1 MIRVISELKLFIF
14 FSPPHTNT
22 QILLSAHGTFF
33 HCLKP
38 FSEFSS
44 QSNPHS
50 KYLFLILRNT
60 RFHNRFY
67 MAFFISIFFPWIVT
81 SLKIGQIQQFQSKLF
96 IFCSAYIKTAN
107 ISYSKKDILLIPLKK
122 TFTLSRPHNNY
133 PHSLLSIYW
142 EKLDLTKNYCLL

>member
-33 HCLKP
+33 YCLKP

-67 MAFFISIFFPWIVT
+67 MAFFISIFFSMDCYFPQDRIDTTV
-81 SLKIGQIQQFQSKLF
+81 
-96 IFCSAYIKTAN
+96 
-107 ISYSKKDILLIPLKK
+107 
-122 TFTLSRPHNNY
+122 
-133 PHSLLSIYW
+133 SI
-142 EKLDLTKNYCLL
+142 